1 MNSLVASST
10 GCKEIGDR
18 DRDPSHGHGHYVRS
32 NKQRVLL
39 LITFNSLVASDAEQV
54 RSKVVLPSVRRA
66 ELVRMRKEQ
75 KAIHWCEESLATR
88 ELYHHLYC
96 LKQHF
101 FRLVRFIA

>member
-18 DRDPSHGHGHYVRS
+18 DRDRAKGHGHGHYVRS

-54 RSKVVLPSVRRA
+54 RSKVLPQAKSKCEARSCHRQRA
-66 ELVRMRKEQ
+66 S
-75 KAIHWCEESLATR
+75 A
-88 ELYHHLYC
+88 
-96 LKQHF
+96 KQ
-101 FRLVRFIA
+101 